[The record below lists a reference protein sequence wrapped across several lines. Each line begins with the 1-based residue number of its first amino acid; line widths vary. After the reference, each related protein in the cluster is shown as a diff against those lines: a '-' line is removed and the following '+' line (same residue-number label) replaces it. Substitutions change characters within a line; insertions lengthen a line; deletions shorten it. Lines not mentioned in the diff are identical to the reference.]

1 MLKRIDELLEKDVTF
16 SIETTLATKSYINLV
31 RRAQER
37 GYSVKV
43 LFFWLNSPRLAVQ
56 RVAERVSKGGHDI
69 PTPTI
74 KRRYIAGITN
84 LFTLFMKEVDYWD
97 IYDNSEYPRKQ
108 IACGGKNVGT
118 IVYEESIFANIQG
131 YVK

>member
-1 MLKRIDELLEKDVTF
+1 M
-16 SIETTLATKSYINLV
+16 
-31 RRAQER
+31 
-37 GYSVKV
+37 
-43 LFFWLNSPRLAVQ
+43 Q

-108 IACGGKNVGT
+108 IACGGKNVET
-118 IVYEESIFANIQG
+118 IVYEDSIFANIQC